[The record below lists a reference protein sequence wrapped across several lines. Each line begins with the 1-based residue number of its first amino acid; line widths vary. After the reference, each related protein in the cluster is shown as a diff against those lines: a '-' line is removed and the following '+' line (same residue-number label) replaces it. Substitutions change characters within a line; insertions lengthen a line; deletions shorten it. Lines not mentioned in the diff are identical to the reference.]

1 MVFVVLLTIWHTFPC
16 PLKRAD
22 FQWCIKKLQGIEV
35 ESTFRVNEYGE
46 LFLPGSSS
54 LFYTLDRCM
63 ETRITHS
70 VPRSRTSVLRS
81 KVLHAVN
88 EMVEAVVSRTTSV
101 AVQAEALYHQMV
113 LR

>member
-1 MVFVVLLTIWHTFPC
+1 MN
-16 PLKRAD
+16 KNG
-22 FQWCIKKLQGIEV
+22 GITKCMCHKGF
-35 ESTFRVNEYGE
+35 S
-46 LFLPGSSS
+46 GSSS
-54 LFYTLDRCM
+54 IVARSNFRVSGQATTPQSLTA
-63 ETRITHS
+63 HS

-101 AVQAEALYHQMV
+101 AVQAEALNHQMV

>member
-1 MVFVVLLTIWHTFPC
+1 M
-16 PLKRAD
+16 
-22 FQWCIKKLQGIEV
+22 CIKHG
-35 ESTFRVNEYGE
+35 R
-46 LFLPGSSS
+46 GSACPKRTSPLRSS
-54 LFYTLDRCM
+54 LSCRQLRSLQTATF
-63 ETRITHS
+63 HS

-101 AVQAEALYHQMV
+101 AVQAEALNHQMV

>member
-1 MVFVVLLTIWHTFPC
+1 MAGKMLNSSFVLLSKFVANR
-16 PLKRAD
+16 KERAS
-22 FQWCIKKLQGIEV
+22 KTAT
-35 ESTFRVNEYGE
+35 S
-46 LFLPGSSS
+46 
-54 LFYTLDRCM
+54 
-63 ETRITHS
+63 HS

-101 AVQAEALYHQMV
+101 AVQAEALNHQMV

>member
-1 MVFVVLLTIWHTFPC
+1 MWGTLGLLSGFARSGVFVGGRKRNTLSHTC
-16 PLKRAD
+16 
-22 FQWCIKKLQGIEV
+22 
-35 ESTFRVNEYGE
+35 
-46 LFLPGSSS
+46 
-54 LFYTLDRCM
+54 
-63 ETRITHS
+63 HS

-101 AVQAEALYHQMV
+101 AVQAEALNHQMV

>member
-1 MVFVVLLTIWHTFPC
+1 MAGERLSARFLLRNQLW
-16 PLKRAD
+16 
-22 FQWCIKKLQGIEV
+22 
-35 ESTFRVNEYGE
+35 FRWTGKC
-46 LFLPGSSS
+46 F
-54 LFYTLDRCM
+54 
-63 ETRITHS
+63 ETATSHS

-101 AVQAEALYHQMV
+101 AVQAEALNHQMV